1 MKNTKKPFFVF
12 LSCILILFASMF
24 FASLVQ
30 TNFGTVDVVTMSF
43 ETDSNDYV
51 CYKLYVP
58 DGVDSTHPA
67 PAVLALHGYQNDK
80 ETSSAYAIE
89 FARRGMVVMSIDEY
103 GHGSTTLKLR
113 ERGWTSHK
121 FPNIEITASGPDRY
135 LTMMNFSNMD
145 FFDSEI
151 SDGLLDTSM
160 GGRFA
165 FEVLQSF
172 NFVQD
177 DNIAITGHSMGTWS
191 SWSTAQAYPEHK
203 AIILQCGE
211 LFYDSYYEDTP
222 GIEFHNVLLLQA
234 EFDEFNTF
242 RDYQN
247 NLDGV
252 MESELRYHDF
262 ALQDE
267 PIDWDTTYG
276 SFDLGTARR
285 IELIHTN
292 HRLTTNDSHAVA
304 AACDWLVEVFD
315 LTNVIESNNQTFMW
329 KDGLV
334 FLGLISALVSLLT
347 MLVILL
353 KVPFF
358 ASIVQPITYR
368 DEVLLSKKKWWQTA
382 LISVLISAA
391 SYPFLTQLGH
401 GLIPVPEDIFGI
413 TIANGY
419 STWFVFIAIVSIV
432 TLVLWFKK
440 RKNTKNETTLYDMGL
455 TSPIKVNKLDW
466 KLIGKSA
473 LIAVILCVLMYLYV
487 IINEALFQLDLR
499 LIWPMF
505 KSFTWERFGQFFV
518 YLPIYVI
525 FFMVAD
531 NIKIFGQMRLKEY
544 SSPVKTQ
551 LMWWLKYIVVCLGG
565 LLVVVLIEYIPFF
578 AGIGPGA
585 DLLFSSTF
593 GGPFMSILILAVPQF
608 AVLLFVAVYCFRKTG
623 SVYVGSFLIAMM
635 ACWIVTAGSAFF

>member
-1 MKNTKKPFFVF
+1 MKNTKKPFSIF
-12 LSCILILFASMF
+12 LSAILVLFISMM
-24 FASLVQ
+24 FANFIQ
-30 TNFGTVDVVTMSF
+30 TDFGSIDVVTMSF
-43 ETDSNDYV
+43 ETDSDDYV

-58 DGVDSTHPA
+58 DGVDEDNPA
-67 PAVLALHGYQNDK
+67 PAVLTLHGYQNDK

-103 GHGSTTLKLR
+103 GHGSTSIPLR
-113 ERGWTSHK
+113 ARGWTTHR
-121 FPNIEITASGPDRY
+121 FPNISVTASGPNRY

-145 FFDSEI
+145 FFDDEI
-151 SDGLLDTSM
+151 SSGLLDTSM

-165 FEVLQSF
+165 FAVLQSF

-191 SWSTAQAYPEHK
+191 SWSTAQSFPEHK

-234 EFDEFNTF
+234 EYDEFNTF

-247 NLDGV
+247 NLDDV
-252 MESELRYHDF
+252 MSTELRYHEF
-262 ALQDE
+262 ALQDS

-276 SFDLGTARR
+276 SYSLGTARR

-292 HRLTTNDSHAVA
+292 HRLTTNNSHAIA
-304 AACDWLVEVFD
+304 AACDWLVNVFN
-315 LTNVIESNNQTFMW
+315 LSNTIESYNQTFMW
-329 KDGLV
+329 KDSLV
-334 FLGLISALVSLLT
+334 FLALIAAIVSLLAG
-347 MLVILL
+347 LVLLL
-353 KVPFF
+353 KLPFF
-358 ASIVQPITYR
+358 SSIVQPISYR
-368 DEVLLSKKKWWQTA
+368 DEVIMPKNKWWKTA
-382 LISVLISAA
+382 LISIGLSAA

-401 GLIPVPEDIFGI
+401 GLIPVPEDLFCI

-419 STWFVFIAIVSIV
+419 STWFVFLAIVAIT
-432 TLVLWFKK
+432 TLIYWFRKGTGKK
-440 RKNTKNETTLYDMGL
+440 NNITLYDLAL
-455 TSPIKVNKLDW
+455 TSPKKVNKFDW

-473 LIAVILCVLMYLYV
+473 LIAVILCALMYVYV
-487 IINEALFQLDLR
+487 VICEALFQLDLR

-505 KSFTWERFGQFFV
+505 KSFTLERFGQFFV

-525 FFMVAD
+525 FFMVCD
-531 NIKIFGQMRLKEY
+531 NIKTFGQLRLKEY
-544 SSPVKTQ
+544 SSPAKTQ
-551 LMWWLKYIVVCLGG
+551 LMWWLKYFCVCLGG
-565 LLVVVLIEYIPFF
+565 LIIVVLIEYIPFF

-608 AVLLFVAVYCFRKTG
+608 AALLFIAVYCFRKTG
-623 SVYVGSFLIAMM
+623 SIYVGSFLIAMM